1 MKKLLGVLVGV
12 MLSLV
17 VLPSWAET
25 ESGQPSHTLSILNIL
40 NGRTEK
46 SERDVSSL
54 QQELTSLK
62 ISIGKSGP
70 SYDTS
75 TIARIDALEKAVAT
89 LQARD
94 NGNLSAGILTLT
106 QEVATLK
113 QRMSTQKNLEQ
124 EIEALTTRQTETS
137 RQVASL
143 ENGGGSMLWYLLFGA
158 LVVIVLVL
166 FFVGKRRL
174 NDVEQVASE
183 AKTLAG
189 GLDSS
194 VTTAIN
200 VANRAL
206 GEAERATISAKR
218 TAQSLSEITTFVG
231 FRKIVF
237 PIDFE
242 ARVSLL
248 SEHNK
253 TYRFTVCFE
262 DTPDTAIHLVVE
274 WKHAGVV
281 TVRGI
286 KSQTNDINTENLKGV
301 IGRAGKTAPDGT
313 HRLTGVV
320 VDTI

>member
-113 QRMSTQKNLEQ
+113 QRMSTQK
-124 EIEALTTRQTETS
+124 
-137 RQVASL
+137 
-143 ENGGGSMLWYLLFGA
+143 
-158 LVVIVLVL
+158 
-166 FFVGKRRL
+166 K
-174 NDVEQVASE
+174 
-183 AKTLAG
+183 
-189 GLDSS
+189 
-194 VTTAIN
+194 
-200 VANRAL
+200 
-206 GEAERATISAKR
+206 
-218 TAQSLSEITTFVG
+218 
-231 FRKIVF
+231 
-237 PIDFE
+237 P
-242 ARVSLL
+242 
-248 SEHNK
+248 
-253 TYRFTVCFE
+253 
-262 DTPDTAIHLVVE
+262 
-274 WKHAGVV
+274 
-281 TVRGI
+281 
-286 KSQTNDINTENLKGV
+286 
-301 IGRAGKTAPDGT
+301 
-313 HRLTGVV
+313 
-320 VDTI
+320 

>member
-1 MKKLLGVLVGV
+1 MKKLLGVLVGI
-12 MLSLV
+12 MLGLV
-17 VLPSWAET
+17 VLPSWADT
-25 ESGQPSHTLSILNIL
+25 EPGWLSHTLSIL

-46 SERDVSSL
+46 SERDVSAL
-54 QQELTSLK
+54 QQELASLK
-62 ISIGKSGP
+62 ASMGNGSP
-70 SYDTS
+70 SHDAS
-75 TIARIDALEKAVAT
+75 TIARIDALEKSVAT
-89 LQARD
+89 LHKRD
-94 NGNLSAGILTLT
+94 GGDLSAVVLTLT

-113 QRMSTQKNLEQ
+113 QEVSAQKNLKQ
-124 EIEALTTRQTETS
+124 ELDALTTKQAETS
-137 RQVASL
+137 RQVAFL
-143 ENGGGSMLWYLLFGA
+143 EKGDGLVFWYLLFGA

-166 FFVGKRRL
+166 FFFGKRRL
-174 NDVEQVASE
+174 DVVEQEASD
-183 AKTLAG
+183 AKSTAG
-189 GLDSS
+189 GLEST
-194 VTTAIN
+194 VATAIN

-218 TAQSLSEITTFVG
+218 NEQRLSEITTFVG
-231 FRKIVF
+231 FRKIIF

-253 TYRFTVCFE
+253 TYRFAVCFE

-274 WKHAGVV
+274 WKRAGVV
-281 TVRGI
+281 TIRGI
-286 KSQTNDINTENLKGV
+286 KSQTNDINIENLKGV